1 VASTPYCAARRD
13 LRADAFHRDD
23 IVRREGTL
31 VADDLEHGRGNAR
44 HGGQIVQA
52 GQHSGVRRRIAQ
64 SAMALVRSSSLL
76 IGERDPGGGEGI
88 AQPFKNRLC
97 AGVVEIELGGVLG
110 EGRGERLAITRRTLS
125 NS

>member
-1 VASTPYCAARRD
+1 
-13 LRADAFHRDD
+13 
-23 IVRREGTL
+23 
-31 VADDLEHGRGNAR
+31 
-44 HGGQIVQA
+44 
-52 GQHSGVRRRIAQ
+52 VRRRIAQ
-64 SAMALVRSSSLL
+64 ISHGLGQIQQLL
-76 IGERDPGGGEGI
+76 IGEEIRRREGI